1 MKTLITYLG
10 APAIL
15 AFMLG
20 GLDQGLPPELVLVVT
35 FVLIAGWI
43 YLSFKEW
50 K

>member
-10 APAIL
+10 MPAIL

-20 GLDQGLPPELVLVVT
+20 GMYLRLPPEFLFVVT
-35 FVLIAGWI
+35 LGLIAAWI

>member
-10 APAIL
+10 MPFIL

-20 GLDQGLPPELVLVVT
+20 GMYLRLPAELVFIATLG
-35 FVLIAGWI
+35 LIAAWI

>member
-1 MKTLITYLG
+1 MKTLITYLR

-15 AFMLG
+15 AFVLV
-20 GLDQGLPPELVLVVT
+20 GLDRGLPPELVFVVT
-35 FVLIAGWI
+35 FVLMGGWI